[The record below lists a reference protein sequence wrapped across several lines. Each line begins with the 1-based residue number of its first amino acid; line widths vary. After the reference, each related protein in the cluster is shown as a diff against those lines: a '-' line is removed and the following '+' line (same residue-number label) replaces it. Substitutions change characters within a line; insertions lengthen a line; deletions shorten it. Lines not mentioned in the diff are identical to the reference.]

1 MNFFFKVI
9 IILIA
14 GFILEMFLPWWSIAI
29 AAFVG
34 SAVIRSKASFI
45 AGFIAIALL
54 WSMKAMLIDFSSSS
68 DLPERVATIF
78 PLQRKTWL
86 FVFTAVL
93 GGIVGGFAALTG
105 ALLQRKR
112 RSFYN

>member
-1 MNFFFKVI
+1 MNFFFKVV

-14 GFILEMFLPWWSIAI
+14 GFILEIFFPWWSIAV

-34 SAVIRSKASFI
+34 SAVIRSKASFV

-54 WSMKAMLIDFSSSS
+54 WSTKALLIDLSSSS
-68 DLPERVATIF
+68 DLPQRVATIF
-78 PLQRKTWL
+78 PLQSKTGL
-86 FVFTAVL
+86 IAFTAAL
-93 GGIVGGFAALTG
+93 GGLVGGFAALTG